1 MHLNYHHLR
10 YFWAVAK
17 EGGVS
22 RASARLHVSQS
33 SLSTQ
38 IRQLEEHLGQAL
50 FVRAAR
56 SMHLTEAGRM
66 VLGYAE
72 SIFAAG
78 DELVAVLQGRVQARQ
93 ETLRIGAVAT
103 LSRNFLDQ
111 LLRPLLGRAD
121 VRLSLRSGSLRE
133 LLAQLRVHA
142 LDLVLA
148 NQRVEPTSDDPWRC
162 RRIARHPISLVGHSA
177 RRRRPF
183 RFPQDLADQPLVLPS
198 VESEFRSAFDL
209 MCRRL
214 GVRYDLRAE
223 ADDMPLLRLL
233 ARDSDSIALLPSI
246 VVQDELQSGQLVELC
261 RVPDLFESFYAITA
275 QRRFGSPALKAMLA
289 PHEAANAD
297 AVVAPGKPRPA
308 AKPAKAKKAT
318 KEPQR

>member
-1 MHLNYHHLR
+1 MDLNYHHLR

-22 RASARLHVSQS
+22 RASTRLHVSQS

-38 IRQLEEHLGQAL
+38 IRQLEEHLGQSL

-78 DELVAVLQGRVQARQ
+78 DELVAVLQGRVRARQ

-111 LLRPLLGRAD
+111 LLRPALARAD
-121 VRLSLRSGSLRE
+121 VRLSLRSASLRE
-133 LLAQLRVHA
+133 LLAQLRVHT

-148 NQRVEPTSDDPWRC
+148 NQRVEPTTDDPWRC
-162 RRIARHPISLVGHSA
+162 RRIARHPISLVGHPV

-183 RFPQDLADQPLVLPS
+183 RFPDDLADSPMVLPS

-233 ARDSDSIALLPSI
+233 ARDTDSIALLPSI
-246 VVQDELQSGQLVELC
+246 VVQDELQSGQLIELC
-261 RVPDLFESFYAITA
+261 QVPDLFESFYAITA
-275 QRRFGSPALKAMLA
+275 QRRFTSPALKALLA
-289 PHEAANAD
+289 PHETANAD
-297 AVVAPGKPRPA
+297 KAAAEGKRHA
-308 AKPAKAKKAT
+308 ATAKKAT
-318 KEPQR
+318 TPRAGKR